1 MNFFVHARAAKYVVK
16 ILRVCKSAVQI
27 KFRFSSLR
35 LYESA
40 SFYFPF
46 IVYGRTFY
54 ALADTQEIGVESF
67 ESLISLNSWIL
78 ITQYSLR
85 LYLSGVRSLD
95 SLLVISNAKYL
106 QPASLSFIVRVTLTL
121 NRLSDSEL
129 LIMNGLSRAGDPQF
143 SPGSGTQTASRFSWT
158 SCLGSSYFFFCQ
170 L

>member
-85 LYLSGVRSLD
+85 LYLSAVRSLGLGNIEGTLNTC
-95 SLLVISNAKYL
+95 S
-106 QPASLSFIVRVTLTL
+106 QHLSHLSIRVTLTL